1 MSFGPFGWPGQA
13 PTVPN
18 ATYVPAPASTF
29 VAPFGSFGPESGIG
43 PNGSTG
49 PTYGILYGP
58 SWLCLADHIIT
69 GLRVV
74 VTAAL
79 SSNTL
84 RIGLVSMGSDDQPT
98 QRVLDAGTVDA
109 SSTGNKDITGL
120 DTRLTAG
127 NWYASYVIRY
137 GGGGS
142 VSIRSWPVPY
152 GHFGQ
157 DTVTTNR
164 VYQTRGTTFATASDA
179 ELPFRPPRWDASTAG
194 AANNLAGPQ
203 EFLLVQRKAVQS

>member
-1 MSFGPFGWPGQA
+1 
-13 PTVPN
+13 VPN

-29 VAPFGSFGPESGIG
+29 VAPFGSFGPESSIS
-43 PNGSTG
+43 PSGSGG
-49 PTYGILYGP
+49 PTYYVNYGP
-58 SWLCLADHIIT
+58 SWPCLADHVIT

-74 VTAAL
+74 VITALAA
-79 SSNTL
+79 NTL
-84 RIGLVSMGSDDQPT
+84 RIGLVQMGSDDQPT

-127 NWYASYVIRY
+127 TWYASYVVRY

-157 DTVTTNR
+157 DTSVTNR
-164 VYQTRGTTFATASDA
+164 GWQARSVVFATASDA
-179 ELPFRPPRWDASTAG
+179 ELPFRPPRWDTLASGVNNVG
-194 AANNLAGPQ
+194 APQ